1 MVPRCTGLYDRGA
14 AQSYIIEK
22 ISTHVWDFLDVLV
35 CSNVVIL
42 YILMHTDMKYGPGA
56 NIILHKIICMHWC
69 HHAKGIARISGC
81 LYAHFVGRVFG
92 IPSIICRKLHFT
104 WFHDVPVY
112 MIGRQHSPTK
122 GLNHAFR
129 WQFFNKTDWLYNGN
143 RECFPK
149 WLMCP
154 KTNTRRK
161 HKCVLFSFYC
171 YTLSDAVMFLV
182 LHALGLFDHVSDWND
197 LSLRL
202 RHYNIHDIYR
212 REKPVA
218 S

>member
-1 MVPRCTGLYDRGA
+1 MVPRCTGLYDRAA

-42 YILMHTDMKYGPGA
+42 YSLMHIDIKYGPGA
-56 NIILHKIICMHWC
+56 SIILHKIICMHWC

-81 LYAHFVGRVFG
+81 LYAHYVGRLFG

-112 MIGRQHSPTK
+112 MTGQQHSPTK

-129 WQFFNKTDWLYNGN
+129 WQFLNKTHWFYNGN
-143 RECFPK
+143 WEWFPK
-149 WLMCP
+149 WIMCP
-154 KTNTRRK
+154 KQTHEENINAYYFLFATRYPMQ
-161 HKCVLFSFYC
+161 CCFS
-171 YTLSDAVMFLV
+171 LLLAS
-182 LHALGLFDHVSDWND
+182 GLFDHVSDWND